1 MEMLKKCSNAEKP
14 LDISDTD
21 GPLITEVG
29 ITIGDHLESV
39 PVEPQEEMAD
49 GLDSLDLVVDSFWH
63 MFSFAFGTCYPFMT
77 NKATESALL
86 KHAFLKDFMD
96 DLMFRWREG
105 GSPPMLYGPIFGEID
120 LLQAIVNSR
129 ACVTAAYL
137 DNQLDDRQLIRPLE
151 LSGHNDSFP
160 EYNEGLGFSY

>member
-1 MEMLKKCSNAEKP
+1 MISNIKHFK
-14 LDISDTD
+14 
-21 GPLITEVG
+21 ITEVG

-96 DLMFRWREG
+96 DLMFRWYDTYVHG
-105 GSPPMLYGPIFGEID
+105 HMLMYPINKY
-120 LLQAIVNSR
+120 V
-129 ACVTAAYL
+129 
-137 DNQLDDRQLIRPLE
+137 
-151 LSGHNDSFP
+151 
-160 EYNEGLGFSY
+160 